1 MKATIKSLWAQHKN
15 SDKVLE
21 HLKLLPSTPELR
33 HRWAEYAIANDLTV
47 VFEWVCPQ
55 LDPKHN
61 PLRLE
66 QACVYNRGAIVSFLL
81 RTDPQVKLDAALKTA
96 AQRGRG
102 ALVEMLCPHA
112 DSQTDGCALR
122 YIVCEAACTGRQL
135 QLLQSY
141 LASPNDL
148 SRKQMTQLMQVA
160 AGKNFSQGLTH
171 LLEFGLDGDE
181 WARVA
186 DECLQLYALQ
196 SECMMVLLN
205 NIPAN
210 TPAHV
215 IERKVGDALQR
226 LAAVS
231 KLDDPQKSEIATA
244 LMAHT
249 TFERFMAN
257 HRTPMVR
264 SQKDTLEYLWHKVQR
279 NAILQHI
286 ETPQESTAHKRRM

>member
-15 SDKVLE
+15 PETVLE
-21 HLKLLPSTPELR
+21 HLKQLPKTPDLC
-33 HRWAEYAIANDLTV
+33 HRWAEYAIANGLTV
-47 VFEWVCPQ
+47 VFEWVYPQ
-55 LDPKHN
+55 LDPIHN
-61 PLRLE
+61 PVRLQ
-66 QACVYNRGAIVSFLL
+66 QACVYNQHAIVSFLL
-81 RTDPQVKLDAALKTA
+81 RNDPQVKSSAALNTA
-96 AQRGRG
+96 AQRGYG
-102 ALVEMLCPHA
+102 NLVEMLYAHTP
-112 DSQTDGCALR
+112 DR
-122 YIVCEAACTGRQL
+122 YTVCEAACTGRQL
-135 QLLQSY
+135 HLLQSY
-141 LASPNDL
+141 LSSPKDL

-181 WARVA
+181 WARAA

-196 SECMMVLLN
+196 SDCMMVLLN

-210 TPAHV
+210 IPPNV

-231 KLDDPQKSEIATA
+231 KLDDPQKSEIVTA

-279 NAILQHI
+279 DAILKHI
-286 ETPQESTAHKRRM
+286 ETPQESAAHKRRM